1 MCKSWAC
8 LRCRLFSAVVL
19 VSGQATQ
26 QSVHPTLGIRRKSQA
41 FFYASAFFQSDGVPP
56 PAPARVTQTV
66 RWLIRNIMF
75 KIKKHISPFFL
86 LWLTIVS
93 ISICLAILLAA
104 PLGDFLYE
112 NNGMSYSA
120 SNDGFFEGILSLVF
134 LVGLFM
140 GFGQWIVINTKI
152 KKAYSWIL
160 ATIIGFSFG
169 IFISFLGFVLLSSVA
184 GKYYKIFGW
193 INMIGT
199 LSGAGIFTGFCQW
212 VSLKR
217 KIAGALNW
225 SLVTGMSFVIGFLP
239 IFLIPFLF
247 SVSSTTDPIVRIIS
261 VIVSSVL
268 IALVSGYF
276 SEPLIIY
283 SEIENFAQQEI
294 AT

>member
-1 MCKSWAC
+1 MHLTRGI
-8 LRCRLFSAVVL
+8 LRHFRAFSYA
-19 VSGQATQ
+19 QAE
-26 QSVHPTLGIRRKSQA
+26 SCSQA
-41 FFYASAFFQSDGVPP
+41 DST
-56 PAPARVTQTV
+56 PAPAQVTLAV
-66 RWLIRNIMF
+66 RWLIRKVMF
-75 KIKKHISPFFL
+75 KIKKHISSFFL
-86 LWLTIVS
+86 LWLIVVS

-104 PLGDFLYE
+104 PLGDFLYK

-120 SNDGFFEGILSLVF
+120 SNDGFFEGVLSLIF

-160 ATIIGFSFG
+160 ATIIGFSLG
-169 IFISFLGFVLLSSVA
+169 VFISFWGFVLLSSVT
-184 GKYYKIFGW
+184 GKYYKIFEW
-193 INMIGT
+193 IRMIGT

-212 VSLKR
+212 TSLKR
-217 KIAGALNW
+217 KIAGALKW

-239 IFLIPFLF
+239 IFLVPFLF
-247 SVSSTTDPIVRIIS
+247 SVSPTTNPIIRIIA

-268 IALVSGYF
+268 TALVSGYF

-283 SEIENFAQQEI
+283 PEIENFAQQEI